1 MPANLI
7 PAIFHAARELDRS
20 LQPLCRRNGVTITEA
35 HLLAHLRIA
44 GPCRTGELQ
53 RLFGFKP
60 STFTS
65 VLDRLAN
72 KRMITRKA
80 HPKDRRL
87 VLIALTGE
95 GRAIADRLQQTFD
108 RTERTVSTKSQ
119 AGDFGNFSAVL
130 AALTRNST
138 T

>member
-35 HLLAHLRIA
+35 HLLAHLRAA

-65 VLDRLAN
+65 VLDRLVE
-72 KRMITRKA
+72 KRTITRKA
-80 HPKDRRL
+80 HPKDRRS

-108 RTERTVSTKSQ
+108 RTERTVSARSHT
-119 AGDFGNFSAVL
+119 GDFTNFSAVL
-130 AALTRNST
+130 TALTQSSAS
-138 T
+138 